1 MNRFFKYTIVV
12 ALWCLS
18 IVSEASTG
26 HVIVAFDRA
35 IPNYQSTYSD
45 IGTLGTVDNFIKN
58 ELQFDNLYLSVV
70 GYTLNGKYPDID
82 SFVIPYVDSADNPVL
97 WYNYKSLITLFPYWP
112 VGEPTGI
119 KSYVNPGSMQSLAK
133 PYCVMETAVWE
144 ENQLADATYVLF
156 VTDEK
161 IQGVDDD
168 YAAEWK
174 KMKCYNYDAYSRIE
188 HKVFQRV
195 QRFNEM
201 YRFEIRERKT
211 LKDQYTIVMYE
222 LLPASKP
229 SIYSVSDMP
238 SPLPIKRVRGG
249 YMIDCMVESKDSD
262 YKVCEWMVIGT
273 DGNVFERNSDGN
285 IFVRSGM
292 LNDGDSIE
300 IRMMLQ
306 QTDSLYG
313 GVLLNEGN
321 CTGMALRQVVK
332 MDDGNKIWGVMSLSD
347 TFWWW
352 MPDNVE
358 AAVKIWEYIIFILFI
373 GFLAYIYRTL
383 AKYFGLYRPSNKK
396 ISMNIKTSKWQM

>member
-1 MNRFFKYTIVV
+1 MRIKVIFALSVIV
-12 ALWCLS
+12 WCLS
-18 IVSEASTG
+18 MAAKASTG

-35 IPNYQSTYSD
+35 IPNYQSKYSD
-45 IGTLGTVDNFIKN
+45 VSTLYSIDNFIKS
-58 ELQFDNLYLSVV
+58 ELQFDDLYLSVV
-70 GYTLNGKYPDID
+70 GYTLNGNYPDID
-82 SFVIPYVDSADNPVL
+82 SFVIPYTDSVGNPVL
-97 WYNYKSLITLFPYWP
+97 WCDYESLVKWFPHWP
-112 VGEPTGI
+112 DGEPAET
-119 KSYVNPGSMQSLAK
+119 KSYINPGSMQSLAK
-133 PYCVMETAVWE
+133 PYCVMETAVWT

-174 KMKCYNYDAYSRIE
+174 KMKYYNYEAYERIE
-188 HKVFQRV
+188 HIVFQRL

-211 LKDQYTIVMYE
+211 LDNQYTIVMYE

-249 YMIDCMVESKDSD
+249 YMINCKVESKDPN
-262 YKVCEWMVIGT
+262 YRVCDWIVIGT
-273 DGNVFERNSDGN
+273 DGNAFERNGDGN

-300 IRMMLQ
+300 IRMVLQ
-306 QTDSLYG
+306 QADSLYG

-321 CTGMALRQVVK
+321 CTGMALLQTVK
-332 MDDGNKIWGVMSLSD
+332 MNDENKIWGVVPLSD

-358 AAVKIWEYIIFILFI
+358 VAVKIWEYIIFILFI
-373 GFLAYIYRTL
+373 SFLVYIYRTL
-383 AKYFGLYRPSNKK
+383 AKYLGLYRPSNKR
-396 ISMNIKTSKWQM
+396 ISMNIKTSK